1 MAAVPRSPRL
11 PADLLLSF
19 DVDCGVDLF
28 PGHRV
33 LARGLV
39 DGGRS
44 NDDLTSRDSSGEVE
58 CRLVSLSY
66 ELVPGVTRAEERAR
80 DGRPFT
86 LDATYG
92 ADVPLPWSTGGTG
105 PDGLAGPCA
114 VEGYDER
121 RWGGD
126 STVGELGPW
135 PVPDGARRLTFWL
148 RPVDG
153 SRATGTVVV
162 DLATGGASWAPL
174 PVDDTVVALG
184 AWCDLVP
191 AHRATASPGSVS
203 FDVHE
208 FAQVADGRRVVL
220 HAGERGFS
228 VSGPGTDVGHPLG
241 GLTAEGIRSHV
252 LNTVLPDEDDG
263 EQHPWEW
270 LAGLL
275 RGQGVAATAA
285 DLRGVPYTVEL
296 SDRVQRL
303 LRTPSR
309 GLVAPADAT
318 PGAAPVVVDEVAA
331 RVGALVARRDLAA
344 LRDELAALLDDVQE
358 PRQAYASKQLLRAL
372 ELFLDVHGDDG
383 PIPSAP
389 STGGGTSGDGP

>member
-1 MAAVPRSPRL
+1 MALVPRTPRL

-19 DVDCGVDLF
+19 DVDCGDELF

-33 LARGLV
+33 LVRGLV

-44 NDDLTSRDSSGEVE
+44 RDDLTSRDCSDDVE
-58 CRLVSLSY
+58 CSLVSLVY

-80 DGRPFT
+80 EGRPFT

-114 VEGYDER
+114 VESYDEQH
-121 RWGGD
+121 WGGE
-126 STVGELGPW
+126 STLGELGPW
-135 PVPDGARRLTFWL
+135 PVPDGAGRLTFWL
-148 RPVDG
+148 HPVEG

-162 DLATGGASWAPL
+162 DLPTGQASWTPL
-174 PVDDTVVALG
+174 PVDDTVVGLG

-191 AHRATASPGSVS
+191 AHRGTASPGSVS

-208 FAQVADGRRVVL
+208 FARLADGRRVVL

-228 VSGPGTDVGHPLG
+228 VSGPGTGGGHPLG
-241 GLTAEGIRSHV
+241 GLVEERIRADV
-252 LNTVLPDEDDG
+252 LTTVLPDEDDG

-275 RGQGVAATAA
+275 RGHGVAATAD
-285 DLRGVPYTVEL
+285 DLRSLPYTVEL

-303 LRTPSR
+303 LRPAW
-309 GLVAPADAT
+309 LEPVAAADAT
-318 PGAAPVVVDEVAA
+318 PGVAPAEVDEVAA
-331 RVGALVARRDLAA
+331 RSAALAARWDLAA
-344 LRDELAALLDDVQE
+344 LRDELAALLADVQE
-358 PRQAYASKQLLRAL
+358 PRQAYAPEQLLRAL
-372 ELFLDVHGDDG
+372 ELYLDVHGDDD
-383 PIPSAP
+383 AP
-389 STGGGTSGDGP
+389 